1 MAVRLAIVGGGNMG
15 TALAGGLVASAW
27 APAGELLV
35 VEPLEGRRAALATEL
50 PGVGVTDA
58 LDRTA
63 DGAVIAVKPG
73 DVPAAAEAIARAG
86 IRRVL
91 SIAAGVRTTA
101 VETALDT
108 DAAVVRAMPNT
119 PALVRAGVAAIAA
132 GRHAGAADLDWA
144 ESILGAVG
152 TVVRVPEADL
162 DAVTGLSGSGPAYLF
177 LVAEALIDAGVAV
190 GLARDVSVALTTQ
203 LLVGSAAL
211 LAQSGAPPEVLRQR
225 VTSPGGTTAAGLR
238 VLDAAGVSD
247 ALRRAVIAATE
258 RSRELG
264 AP

>member
-15 TALAGGLVASAW
+15 TALAGGLVASGW
-27 APAGELLV
+27 APADQLLV
-35 VEPLEGRRAALATEL
+35 VEPSEGRRAALATEL
-50 PGVGVTDA
+50 PGVVVTEA
-58 LDRTA
+58 LDGTA
-63 DGAVIAVKPG
+63 DGAVIAVKPA
-73 DVPAAAEAIARAG
+73 DVPAAARAIAGAG
-86 IRRVL
+86 VQRVL

-101 VETALDT
+101 IETALGT

-144 ESILGAVG
+144 EGILGAVG

-162 DAVTGLSGSGPAYLF
+162 DAVTGLSGSGPGYVF

-211 LAQSGAPPEVLRQR
+211 LAQSGEPPEVLRQR
-225 VTSPGGTTAAGLR
+225 VTSPGGTTAAGLQA
-238 VLDAAGVSD
+238 LDAAGVGD
-247 ALRRAVIAATE
+247 AVRRAVIAATE

>member
-15 TALAGGLVASAW
+15 TALAGGLVASGW
-27 APAGELLV
+27 APADELLV

-50 PGVGVTDA
+50 PGVAVTEA
-58 LDRTA
+58 LEGA
-63 DGAVIAVKPG
+63 PDGAVIAVKPG
-73 DVPAAAEAIARAG
+73 DVPEAARAIAGAG

-91 SIAAGVRTTA
+91 SIAAGVRTAA
-101 VETALDT
+101 VETALGT

-119 PALVRAGVAAIAA
+119 PALVRAGVAAIAR
-132 GRHAGAADLDWA
+132 GRHAGPADLDWA

-177 LVAEALIDAGVAV
+177 FVAEALIDAGVAV
-190 GLARDVSVALTTQ
+190 GLARDVSTALTTQ

-211 LAQSGAPPEVLRQR
+211 LAQSGEPPDVLRQR
-225 VTSPGGTTAAGLR
+225 VTSPGGTTAAGIR
-238 VLDAAGVSD
+238 VLDAAGVGD